1 MARKMHAYGERE
13 QQGRY
18 VLDDYCFSRNH
29 TKAVTIRRWRRNLK
43 KKARQRNRGM
53 VREAVAE

>member
-43 KKARQRNRGM
+43 RKPARETGAWQGRR
-53 VREAVAE
+53 